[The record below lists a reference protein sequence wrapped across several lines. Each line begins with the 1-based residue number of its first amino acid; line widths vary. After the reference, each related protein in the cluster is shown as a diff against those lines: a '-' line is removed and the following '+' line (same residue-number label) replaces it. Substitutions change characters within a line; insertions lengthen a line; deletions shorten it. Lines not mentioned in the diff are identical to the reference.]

1 MQDDDGDR
9 GKRQCVDA
17 LKYSVCSGSGVAQT
31 KTTGTGIVVTN
42 HKQPSGS
49 GTNTITWASKLKT
62 VVSFTY
68 TETGAAATLKAKCK
82 AVKND
87 TNVAYV
93 TDKGTVIAK
102 GTTTTKLV
110 GGKTSGASCVY
121 LTKTHSVYEVGV
133 GAQVF

>member
-1 MQDDDGDR
+1 M
-9 GKRQCVDA
+9 RQHSQV
-17 LKYSVCSGSGVAQT
+17 LGVSGSGI
-31 KTTGTGIVVTN
+31 GTDQDDGYGRRGHEPQATV
-42 HKQPSGS
+42 GS

-102 GTTTTKLV
+102 GTTTTSWLAARLPAPA
-110 GGKTSGASCVY
+110 ASISRRPTASTRWVSARRCS
-121 LTKTHSVYEVGV
+121 KPSFGS
-133 GAQVF
+133 